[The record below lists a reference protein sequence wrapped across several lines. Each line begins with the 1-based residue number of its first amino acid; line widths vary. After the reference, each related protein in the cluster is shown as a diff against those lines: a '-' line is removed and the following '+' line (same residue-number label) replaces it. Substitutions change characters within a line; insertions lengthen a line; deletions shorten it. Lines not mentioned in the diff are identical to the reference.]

1 MLKQRLSDN
10 NVGCCNVLYN
20 SILIIYIMSKK
31 RSIEEINEKI
41 RKRKAVVLTAE
52 QVSAMGKE
60 LKPEEIMNRVDV
72 VTTATFGPMCSSGV
86 FINFGHTTPPMRM
99 EKITLNNVPVFGG
112 IAAVDAY
119 LGATE
124 TAMPQDIYGGA
135 HVIEELIEGK
145 DVLLQATAKGT
156 DCYPRTEVKTLIN
169 KSTINEMIMFNPR
182 NAYQNYNVAVNSTTK
197 IKYTYMGTLLP
208 AFGNA
213 NFSTSG
219 ELSPL
224 LNDPELRTIGIGTRI
239 FFGGTTGYVAW
250 NGTQFNTGKP
260 LNEHGIPLGNAATLA
275 LIGDAKQMI
284 TRFIK
289 AGYFEKYG
297 VTMFVGVGI
306 PIPVI
311 DEDMAR
317 RVSIRNSQIET
328 NIIDYGSGNS
338 DLLGRTNYKTL
349 FSGEIRLNGKKI
361 RTAPL
366 SSLKA
371 AREIAEILK
380 TEVADGRFL
389 LTEPV
394 ALLPKTTGLNKLD
407 IRL

>member
-1 MLKQRLSDN
+1 MA
-10 NVGCCNVLYN
+10 
-20 SILIIYIMSKK
+20 KK
-31 RSIEEINEKI
+31 RSIEEINQKI
-41 RKRKAVVLTAE
+41 RSGKAVVLTAG
-52 QVSAMGKE
+52 QVSAMGKKMTPAE
-60 LKPEEIMNRVDV
+60 VFDRVDV

-99 EKITLNNVPVFGG
+99 EKLTLNNVPAYGG
-112 IAAVDAY
+112 VAAVDAY

-124 TAMPQDIYGGA
+124 TAMPHDQYGGA
-135 HVIEELIEGK
+135 HVIEELIAGK
-145 DVLLQATAKGT
+145 DVLLQASAKGT

-169 KSTINEMIMFNPR
+169 KNSINEFIMFNPR
-182 NAYQNYNVAVNSTTK
+182 NAYQNYNVAVNSTPK

-239 FFGGTTGYVAW
+239 FIGGTVGYVAW

-260 LNEHGIPLGNAATLA
+260 LNELGIPVGNAATIA
-275 LIGDAKQMI
+275 VIGDAKQMS
-284 TRFIK
+284 TKYIK
-289 AGYFEKYG
+289 AAYFEKYG
-297 VTMFVGVGI
+297 VSMFVGIGI
-306 PIPVI
+306 PVPVL
-311 DEDMAR
+311 DEDLAQ
-317 RVSIRNSQIET
+317 RVSVRNRQIET
-328 NIIDYGSGNS
+328 SIIDYGSGNFEI
-338 DLLGRTNYKTL
+338 LGRIDYESL
-349 FSGEIRLNGKKI
+349 FSGEISLNGKKI

-366 SSLKA
+366 SSVKVA
-371 AREIAEILK
+371 HEIAELLK
-380 TEVADGRFL
+380 KDIAEGRFY

-394 ALLPKTTGLNKLD
+394 ALFPKTTGLNKLE